1 MPQTLDLKQMVIR
14 KFIPIE
20 ESLSHQCYI
29 KKGYFENKIRLENME
44 KTLMNKEDAIK
55 YYEEV
60 IASLSQVMLEM
71 AKGNA
76 PVFIFLREELSKI
89 KQVTSIYY
97 DILED
102 ESFDM
107 WVVIKESDLNVEREV
122 SQIFRKSLK
131 AFRNIDFDFMILP
144 KIDEDTL
151 TFGMKKLL

>member
-1 MPQTLDLKQMVIR
+1 
-14 KFIPIE
+14 
-20 ESLSHQCYI
+20 
-29 KKGYFENKIRLENME
+29 ME